1 MRDLDTT
8 NLIAMDR
15 TTVHVPLA
23 LKETKYTAANE
34 SGTVEAAA
42 SFFFRLLLPKKK
54 NIDLV
59 SKENSLWR
67 AKNCGGTYSLR
78 QFLTAQKT
86 HTINARI

>member
-23 LKETKYTAANE
+23 LKETKYTEANE

-42 SFFFRLLLPKKK
+42 AFFFGSCCRKRKTLTQFRKK
-54 NIDLV
+54 IL
-59 SKENSLWR
+59 
-67 AKNCGGTYSLR
+67 CGERKIAEVL
-78 QFLTAQKT
+78 
-86 HTINARI
+86 IP

>member
-23 LKETKYTAANE
+23 LKETKYTEANE

-42 SFFFRLLLPKKK
+42 SFFSAPAAE
-54 NIDLV
+54 
-59 SKENSLWR
+59 KE
-67 AKNCGGTYSLR
+67 K
-78 QFLTAQKT
+78 
-86 HTINARI
+86 H